1 MQTTT
6 AATNSRPAHCLYCH
20 KPLAPAEGVGMPIPS
35 DGGRTRYICPQ
46 CAAAANDIPE
56 GAEFERETV
65 GTPTSAGITW
75 GYRIEVVDPSADLR
89 GYLANQGWTS
99 RRTFLGVEFIS
110 PWSRSGCGSKGW
122 RTVDDLTERDQ
133 VIGVVIECKT
143 HQETPADLAEW
154 LHAVGAP
161 VYEVEDGAEAV
172 QVIAVSGDEKP
183 SAVIEKRAAVQ
194 RCIEFYRKAKQRP
207 AWAVKYAAKAA
218 VWAASAWEIEAE

>member
-1 MQTTT
+1 MKNTT
-6 AATNSRPAHCLYCH
+6 ATNARPAHCIYCH

-56 GAEFERETV
+56 GAEFDRATV

-99 RRTFLGVEFIS
+99 RSALVGVEFIS

-122 RTVDDLTERDQ
+122 RTVDELTDADPFTA
-133 VIGVVIECKT
+133 VVIECKT
-143 HQETPADLAEW
+143 QQETPEELAEW
-154 LHAVGAP
+154 LHAVGVP

-172 QVIAVSGDEKP
+172 QVVAAHGGEKP
-183 SAVIEKRAAVQ
+183 SSVIEKRAAMQ
-194 RCIEFYRKAKQRP
+194 RCIDYYRKALQRP
-207 AWAVKYAAKAA
+207 AWTAKYAAKAA